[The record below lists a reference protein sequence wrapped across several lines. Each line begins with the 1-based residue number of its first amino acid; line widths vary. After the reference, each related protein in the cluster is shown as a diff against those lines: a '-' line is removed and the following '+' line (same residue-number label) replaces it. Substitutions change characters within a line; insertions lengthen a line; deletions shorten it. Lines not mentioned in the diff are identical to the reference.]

1 MRQTGWTNADEL
13 TIRTAA
19 GHTRALPPKC
29 AVEHHPDYGF
39 EREMEAVTAY
49 PGGEG
54 KLGLSPGDKI
64 LALTLIASSW
74 VYGFHPRSSTYGY
87 VPISFLR
94 DMTEEMRKSIRRS
107 R

>member
-1 MRQTGWTNADEL
+1 MQWSEA
-13 TIRTAA
+13 
-19 GHTRALPPKC
+19 
-29 AVEHHPDYGF
+29 EHERIGF

-94 DMTEEMRKSIRRS
+94 DMTEEMVPMTSVS
-107 R
+107 EGCTTETVAVTAT